1 MACILA
7 SKAARCWPSS
17 PKSSWANHQA
27 YSVNNNQTPR
37 MCYGWWGTE
46 YRWVEDGRFFENT
59 IGRDLNTTKTCE
71 KLISKK
77 NEWKWATA
85 ETQFGIWERPPTHMG
100 NSSKSMGSP
109 ACIKTKTCNLKMKSS
124 SKSSWLWV
132 PPVCSRG
139 CLKQHLAHI
148 LSLQASKT
156 VQKLPLRAMNMAVLI
171 QKQREFLPIKS
182 PMVKQHKT

>member
-17 PKSSWANHQA
+17 PKSSWANHEA

-37 MCYGWWGTE
+37 MWYGWWGRDICGLRMVDFLRTLFVE
-46 YRWVEDGRFFENT
+46 IWVPQKHVRSWDPKKWMEVGDSWNAVWHLRAT
-59 IGRDLNTTKTCE
+59 PHTWA
-71 KLISKK
+71 ISS
-77 NEWKWATA
+77 
-85 ETQFGIWERPPTHMG
+85 I
-100 NSSKSMGSP
+100 SMGSP

-132 PPVCSRG
+132 PSVSSRG
-139 CLKQHLAHI
+139 CLKQYLSHI

-171 QKQREFLPIKS
+171 QKQREFLPIRS
-182 PMVKQHKT
+182 PMLKQHKT